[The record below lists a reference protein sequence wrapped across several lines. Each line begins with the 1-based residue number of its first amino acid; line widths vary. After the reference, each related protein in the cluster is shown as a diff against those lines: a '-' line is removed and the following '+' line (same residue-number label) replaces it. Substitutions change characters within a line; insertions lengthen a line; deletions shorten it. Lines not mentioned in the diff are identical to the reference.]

1 MAEHHSGGVEQ
12 AVGAVGRAVQLL
24 GEAQMLVAGADIF
37 VAHAGSRRQLR
48 ILQETVH
55 QLQQL
60 AAGKTVFPKLQ
71 AQRVVVPDALGGT
84 LQINLLRQ
92 ADIRLN
98 QVVFFHRDKQR
109 LGGFGGELLP
119 IIVSGH

>member
-24 GEAQMLVAGADIF
+24 GEAQVLVAGADIF
-37 VAHAGSRRQLR
+37 VAHAGGRRQLR
-48 ILQETVH
+48 VLQETVH

-60 AAGKTVFPKLQ
+60 AAGKAVFPKLQ
-71 AQRVVVPDALGGT
+71 AQRVVVPDALGEHCKSICCG
-84 LQINLLRQ
+84 
-92 ADIRLN
+92 RLIFASTWSSSSTATN
-98 QVVFFHRDKQR
+98 SAWVVSA
-109 LGGFGGELLP
+109 GELLP